1 MTLVQIDIAAT
12 NSLTHCFR
20 YRGEDSL
27 ERTLAVQ
34 DWVRANRLVALRD
47 YHNDGVHW
55 IISDQWALIFSL
67 RWL

>member
-1 MTLVQIDIAAT
+1 MTLVKVVPT
-12 NSLTHCFR
+12 NSLTHWFR

-27 ERTLAVQ
+27 ERSLAVQ
-34 DWVRANRLVALRD
+34 DWVSANRLVPHRD

-55 IISDQWALIFSL
+55 IISEQWALIFSL

>member
-1 MTLVQIDIAAT
+1 MTLVKVVPT
-12 NSLTHCFR
+12 SSLTHYFR
-20 YRGEDSL
+20 WRGEDSL
-27 ERTLAVQ
+27 ERSLEVQ

-55 IISDQWALIFSL
+55 IMSDQWALIFSL

>member
-1 MTLVQIDIAAT
+1 MTLVKVVPT
-12 NSLTHCFR
+12 GSLTHYFR
-20 YRGEDSL
+20 WRGEDSL
-27 ERTLAVQ
+27 ERSLEVQ

-55 IISDQWALIFSL
+55 IMSDQWALIFSL